1 MTIGA
6 DLHTLT
12 GAYAA
17 HALDGPERAEF
28 ERHLAVCESCALEV
42 REFAA
47 TLARLGAAE
56 AETPPAELRARVMAG
71 IGSVRQL
78 APPSAGAHGAPESS
92 ARRRGG
98 FARHWPKFALAA
110 SVALAAALG
119 GLAVDQSR
127 RADEADA
134 RAAQLQAQQAAFG
147 SLLTAPDART
157 ATATTGSAGVGTVVW
172 SQSRGQAGFLASG
185 MPALPEGKTYEL
197 WFDDAGT
204 MRPAGLLPASSGSL
218 LLQGPLDGAVGV
230 GVTVEPAG
238 GSAHPSGDPVMLL
251 PFS

>member
-1 MTIGA
+1 MTGGA
-6 DLHTLT
+6 ELHTLT

-28 ERHLAVCESCALEV
+28 ERHLALCEACALEV

-56 AETPPAELRARVMAG
+56 AETPPAELRARVMSG

-78 APPSAGAHGAPESS
+78 APPSAVVPVVPQPTG
-92 ARRRGG
+92 RRRRSRLV
-98 FARHWPKFALAA
+98 RHWPKLALAA

-134 RAAQLQAQQAAFG
+134 RATQLQAQQAVFG

-157 ATATTGSAGVGTVVW
+157 ATATAGTGVGTVVW

-185 MPALPEGKTYEL
+185 MPALPAGKTYEL

-238 GSAHPSGDPVMLL
+238 GSAHPSSTPVMLL